1 MLDEVV
7 RYFDLQSRQRPPRQ
21 ARAAASADRAHA
33 PEIAKRAHAPVLPQY
48 VAVALGVLADPL
60 LRNYI
65 ASDAFKFDLTGFPGR
80 TVFALLMAIVL
91 LPAVYKNAFDPD
103 KPILVQLCALFVSG
117 LGWQSL
123 FQTAVTAAGG

>member
-1 MLDEVV
+1 MLNDIV
-7 RYFDLQSRQRPPRQ
+7 RYFDLQSQPHPST
-21 ARAAASADRAHA
+21 AKGVAAE
-33 PEIAKRAHAPVLPQY
+33 PAKRAAKPKAKHASVLPQY
-48 VAVALGVLADPL
+48 GAVALGVLVDPL

-65 ASDAFKFDLTGFPGR
+65 ASDTFKFDFTALPGR
-80 TVFALLMAIVL
+80 TGFALLMAIVL

-123 FQTAVTAAGG
+123 FQTAATAAGG

>member
-1 MLDEVV
+1 MLNEIV
-7 RYFDLQSRQRPPRQ
+7 RYFDLQSQQRSVTPKGVSAAKSAR
-21 ARAAASADRAHA
+21 RAAQPSAKHAS
-33 PEIAKRAHAPVLPQY
+33 ILPQY
-48 VAVALGVLADPL
+48 GAVALGVLVDPL

-65 ASDAFKFDLTGFPGR
+65 ASDTFKFDFTALPGR
-80 TVFALLMAIVL
+80 TGFALLMAIVL

-123 FQTAVTAAGG
+123 FQTAATAAG

>member
-1 MLDEVV
+1 
-7 RYFDLQSRQRPPRQ
+7 
-21 ARAAASADRAHA
+21 
-33 PEIAKRAHAPVLPQY
+33 LPQY
-48 VAVALGVLADPL
+48 GAVALGVLVDPL

-65 ASDAFKFDLTGFPGR
+65 ALDKFNFDFGGLPGR
-80 TVFALLMAIVL
+80 TGFALLMAIVL

-103 KPILVQLCALFVSG
+103 KPMLVQLCALFVSG